1 MSKLSNDIEN
11 PIDKFLVK
19 GVEMMSGPLHCMG
32 VTPNMIT
39 SASLVAGLW
48 SAYALN
54 ERKYE
59 LSAALTALAYYLDC
73 ADGYMARKYSQTSE
87 FGDWYDHTSD
97 IFKQLTLVFVMYKL
111 DKRKFYHVL
120 PVLGIFGILQSV
132 HLGCQERVYAK
143 KDSTSLSLTKKLC
156 PGDPRKNIKY
166 TRHIG
171 CGTFAL
177 VVVLCILYFK
187 K

>member
-1 MSKLSNDIEN
+1 MSKLPRNIEN
-11 PIDKFLVK
+11 PIDNFLMA
-19 GVEMMSGPLHCMG
+19 GVERMSEPLHRMG
-32 VTPNMIT
+32 ITPNMIT
-39 SASLVAGLW
+39 SASLVAGL
-48 SAYALN
+48 SSTYALK

-73 ADGYMARKYSQTSE
+73 ADGYMARKYRQTSE

-111 DKRKFYHVL
+111 NKRKFYHVL
-120 PVLGIFGILQSV
+120 PVLSIFGILQSV
-132 HLGCQERVYAK
+132 HLGCQEQIYGK
-143 KDSTSLSLTKKLC
+143 KDSTSLSVTKKLC

-166 TRHIG
+166 TRRVG